1 MAVNKQYVRK
11 EHYIPQFSI
20 RPFEISHGFCLTVNL
35 RATPIEILQKKTE
48 NIMQEIDLYEVRDN
62 AGNYVNRNEIEN
74 GYSKLEN
81 YIAPKFRR
89 VLTLLGS
96 EEADINFKNMIK
108 TNEWADKEAALLL
121 HLIVTLIRSPHLKN
135 FIYDKEEI
143 PDFMKSIFYR
153 LMATSQGMAAKLA
166 EEHLSGNRLKI
177 AMQFLETNSDSILG
191 TLIEH
196 MMNNF
201 QLRIYKTKGETKF
214 FLSDRPILIQ
224 KFEGTDY
231 LLPISP
237 NICIG
242 TTDLQPLKGNK
253 ISVYSQIIYLPDDDV
268 KNINKKIIKNANEM
282 LIIQGN
288 EDVEFVKEWL
298 V

>member
-1 MAVNKQYVRK
+1 MAENKQFVRK

-20 RPFEISHGFCLTVNL
+20 RPFEISGGFCLTVNL
-35 RATPIEILQKKTE
+35 KASPLGVLQKKTE

-62 AGNYVNRNEIEN
+62 TGNYVNRNEIEN

-81 YIAPKFRR
+81 SIAPKFRR
-89 VLTLLGS
+89 VVKLLGS
-96 EEADINFKNMIK
+96 EEADVDFKKMIK

-121 HLIVTLIRSPHLKN
+121 HLIFTLIRSPHLKN
-135 FIYDKEEI
+135 FIYSKEEI
-143 PDFMKSIFYR
+143 PDFMKPIFYR
-153 LMATSQGMAAKLA
+153 LMATSQGMAVELAK
-166 EEHLSGNRLKI
+166 EHLSGNELEI
-177 AMQFLETNSDSILG
+177 ALQFLKTNSDSVLG

-201 QLRIYKTKGETKF
+201 QLRIYKIKGEKKF

-224 KFEGTDY
+224 EFEGTDY

-242 TTDLQPLKGNK
+242 TTDLQPVKGNK
-253 ISVYSQIIYLPDDDV
+253 ISVYSQIIYLSDDDV
-268 KNINKKIIKNANEM
+268 KNINKKIIKNTDEI
-282 LIIQGN
+282 LIIQDN
-288 EDVEFVKEWL
+288 EDVDFVKEWL
-298 V
+298 I